1 MLMVSCIKQVKDL
14 EMILENDWVIRE
26 DSKDVDIYYANK
38 IMNVYDEAA
47 LELML
52 RMKDKDASIE
62 TKVISLGSIE
72 CESIIRKA
80 LAVGVDEGIR
90 IDYEQSLKD
99 SSLQIANMLFDV
111 IKNLNPNLVLCGSQ
125 ADNGSYGMTGQ
136 LLAEMLGW
144 PVITKVT
151 DIKYQDGTFHITR
164 LCNEGKE
171 YIRVKGPIVITV
183 IGGENQFLRM
193 ATLRSTMEAKK
204 KNIDVKIE
212 VKPVEEAESIYLSI
226 EKVCKECDFICETKK
241 ESIKEQFD
249 KILEANELIKKVV
262 G

>member
-14 EMILENDWVIRE
+14 EMILENDWVIQE
-26 DSKDVDIYYANK
+26 ESEDVDIYYANK

-52 RMKDKDASIE
+52 RMKDENESIE
-62 TKVISLGSIE
+62 TKAISLGSIE
-72 CESIIRKA
+72 CEAVIRKA

-90 IDYEQSLKD
+90 IDYEQTLKD
-99 SSLQIANMLFDV
+99 SPRNIATMLYDV
-111 IKNLNPNLVLCGSQ
+111 VKSLNPELILCGNQ
-125 ADNGSYGMTGQ
+125 ADNGNYGMTGQ
-136 LLAEMLGW
+136 LLAEMLAW

-151 DIKYQDGTFHITR
+151 DIKYLDGTFHIAR
-164 LCNEGKE
+164 LCNEGIE
-171 YIRVKGPIVITV
+171 YIKIKGPIVITV

-193 ATLRSTMEAKK
+193 ATLHSTMEAKK
-204 KNIDVKIE
+204 KNIDVKAEI
-212 VKPVEEAESIYLSI
+212 KPIEEAESIHLSI
-226 EKVCKECDFICETKK
+226 EKVCIECDFICETKK

-249 KILEANELIKKVV
+249 KILEANELMKKVS